1 MFGIEQLEI
10 ESKNSGNGK
19 RFNRLVNNQWNRT
32 KLYENLKKR
41 CNLIGIK
48 FIEVIPNYSSFVGN
62 IIYRKE
68 KYPDM
73 ILSSIEIGRR
83 TYEFNL
89 QYVLKEK
96 EQKKNIIFPE
106 ISNKIKENI
115 QRSLEELEIVFDWK
129 NLKELYCF
137 LKSMK
142 CKYRVSFEISKVFS
156 RFDCV
161 HIKSF

>member
-10 ESKNSGNGK
+10 ESKDSGNGK

-89 QYVLKEK
+89 QYLLIFSN
-96 EQKKNIIFPE
+96 NIDSFF
-106 ISNKIKENI
+106 ISIL
-115 QRSLEELEIVFDWK
+115 RLWGD
-129 NLKELYCF
+129 YR
-137 LKSMK
+137 K
-142 CKYRVSFEISKVFS
+142 CLQT
-156 RFDCV
+156 DAL
-161 HIKSF
+161 